1 MQFLTKGNF
10 LTDKDTPEML
20 RKIVILVLVICFFAP
35 GCTLLSKKPVKK
47 LFNNTAKTKNAERW
61 QWKVKDG
68 KAKAELKKG
77 GIDVDI
83 QFDQVDLKDV
93 VSLLMGIVKENFVVV
108 GDLSG
113 SVDIE
118 IKGKY
123 KRKEIVKM
131 VRTIVNSNGY
141 EITKDGVL
149 YRIYSIEELE
159 NISIRT
165 LPDDSSNVY
174 VYHLQYESAGNV
186 VALLKDVFSE
196 LEITAHRD
204 VNMIVI
210 KSGVED
216 FKKVREVIKKVDKRP
231 KQVLVEF
238 TIMEVTLTNG
248 LKYGVEYFIR
258 KNLDRGGNVSLLPSG
273 IVSGGGSV
281 IGDGIKAFTFHR
293 DFDSFVTL
301 LRSESKVEILSK
313 PNVLVQD
320 GKQSIIKIG
329 REEPIKTGTTV
340 SANGLASET
349 IVYRDVGVI
358 LKVKVHV
365 EENNIVKLELS
376 QEISDV
382 ATPLINPLIDSPSF
396 TTKVIQMSTLINDGQ
411 QIYIGGL
418 METVEENRIKK
429 IPLLGDIPY
438 LGKIFRSEDNVK
450 TKTELILLLS
460 VDVLNEESDF
470 KRQKIKYIRK
480 A

>member
-1 MQFLTKGNF
+1 
-10 LTDKDTPEML
+10 
-20 RKIVILVLVICFFAP
+20 
-35 GCTLLSKKPVKK
+35 
-47 LFNNTAKTKNAERW
+47 
-61 QWKVKDG
+61 
-68 KAKAELKKG
+68 
-77 GIDVDI
+77 
-83 QFDQVDLKDV
+83 
-93 VSLLMGIVKENFVVV
+93 
-108 GDLSG
+108 
-113 SVDIE
+113 
-118 IKGKY
+118 
-123 KRKEIVKM
+123 M

-159 NISIRT
+159 DISIRT
-165 LPDDSSNVY
+165 LPDDSNNVY

-216 FKKVREVIKKVDKRP
+216 YKKVREVIKKVDTRP

-273 IVSGGGSV
+273 VVTGGGSV

-320 GKQSIIKIG
+320 GKQSTIKIG

-358 LKVKVHV
+358 LKVKVDV

-382 ATPLINPLIDSPSF
+382 ATPVVNPLIESPSF

-411 QIYIGGL
+411 QIYIGGI

-460 VDVLNEESDF
+460 VDVLNKESDF

>member
-1 MQFLTKGNF
+1 
-10 LTDKDTPEML
+10 
-20 RKIVILVLVICFFAP
+20 
-35 GCTLLSKKPVKK
+35 
-47 LFNNTAKTKNAERW
+47 
-61 QWKVKDG
+61 
-68 KAKAELKKG
+68 
-77 GIDVDI
+77 
-83 QFDQVDLKDV
+83 
-93 VSLLMGIVKENFVVV
+93 MGIVKENFVVV

-123 KRKEIVKM
+123 KRKEIIKM

-149 YRIYSIEELE
+149 YRIYSIEDLE
-159 NISIRT
+159 DISINT
-165 LPDDSSNVY
+165 LPDDSNNVY
-174 VYHLQYESAGNV
+174 VYHLQYETVGNV

-216 FKKVREVIKKVDKRP
+216 YKKVRDVIKKVDKRP

-238 TIMEVTLTNG
+238 TIMEVTLNNG

-273 IVSGGGSV
+273 IVTGGGSV
-281 IGDGIKAFTFHR
+281 VGDGIKAFTFHR

-358 LKVKVHV
+358 LKVKVDV

-382 ATPLINPLIDSPSF
+382 ATPVVNPLIESPSF

-460 VDVLNEESDF
+460 VDVLNKESDF
-470 KRQKIKYIRK
+470 KRQKIKYVRK